1 MCSRACHSGAYSIDV
16 DADACL
22 SVTKKRLYC
31 RRQCHVATIY
41 LNNTAPDHYQH
52 RRYLTFYIS
61 PFKSKFQNEIAQR
74 DTNGMKK
81 IPASGEVSTKN
92 ECQPPSKCTFFFVCL
107 FCCIRLRA
115 TPTLSLYISSSST
128 PLWHRQQFTL
138 SIRRVLPISPSTRWN
153 EKKVK
158 IACGVRSSTELRSCA
173 HQPMFLIYVHIL
185 RST

>member
-52 RRYLTFYIS
+52 RRYLTIYIS

-92 ECQPPSKCTFFFVCL
+92 ECQPPSKCTFFFLCVYFVVYDCV
-107 FCCIRLRA
+107 LRQ
-115 TPTLSLYISSSST
+115 LSLYIYL
-128 PLWHRQQFTL
+128 PLQLLCGIDNSLPCRFAEFFQFHPRL
-138 SIRRVLPISPSTRWN
+138 GEMRR
-153 EKKVK
+153 K
-158 IACGVRSSTELRSCA
+158 
-173 HQPMFLIYVHIL
+173 
-185 RST
+185 

>member
-92 ECQPPSKCTFFFVCL
+92 ECQPPSKCTFFFFVCL

-115 TPTLSLYISSSST
+115 TPTLSIYIFLFNSFVASTTVYLVDSPSSSN
-128 PLWHRQQFTL
+128 FTL
-138 SIRRVLPISPSTRWN
+138 D
-153 EKKVK
+153 
-158 IACGVRSSTELRSCA
+158 
-173 HQPMFLIYVHIL
+173 
-185 RST
+185 

>member
-22 SVTKKRLYC
+22 CVTKKRLYC

-92 ECQPPSKCTFFFVCL
+92 ECQPPSKCTFFFFLCVYFVVYDCE
-107 FCCIRLRA
+107 LRQ
-115 TPTLSLYISSSST
+115 LSLYISSSST
-128 PLWHRQQFTL
+128 PLWHQQQFTL
-138 SIRRVLPISPSTRWN
+138 SIRRVLPISPSTR
-153 EKKVK
+153 
-158 IACGVRSSTELRSCA
+158 
-173 HQPMFLIYVHIL
+173 
-185 RST
+185 